1 MEIIEGKEEQQVL
14 RDKKNGVLWK
24 EKGLYMG
31 TGGRLDGLIT
41 LLCFA
46 LHRIA
51 INCSLFM
58 TFEGSAVVGLEN

>member
-1 MEIIEGKEEQQVL
+1 MQTIEGKEEQQVL
-14 RDKKNGVLWK
+14 RDRKKWRIR
-24 EKGLYMG
+24 ERKGLYMG

-51 INCSLFM
+51 INCSFIYD
-58 TFEGSAVVGLEN
+58 F

>member
-14 RDKKNGVLWK
+14 RDKK
-24 EKGLYMG
+24 KGRIMERKG
-31 TGGRLDGLIT
+31 FIHGMGGRLDGLIT

-51 INCSLFM
+51 INCSFIYDLWG
-58 TFEGSAVVGLEN
+58 EVVGLEN